1 MAERSRPTGEQVLAK
16 LSAEGRARLRI
27 YIGAAPGVGK
37 TYSMLEDA
45 HAFRREGLDVVVGFV
60 ETYGRADTE
69 AQIRDLEIIPRR
81 SIDYRGVVLE
91 EMDVDA
97 ILRRRPQLCVVDELA
112 HTNVPG
118 SKHDKRYQDVIDLLD
133 GGIGVLTAINIQHLE
148 TLNDAVGRV
157 TGIRV
162 RETVPDTF
170 LDRADE
176 VVNVDVTVQELQ
188 SRLRQGKVYKP
199 EKVEQALTNFFREA
213 NLSTLRELALRAV
226 ADEVGDK
233 AASHRQREGLEPA
246 LIPERVMVCMSSN
259 ADADRVLR
267 AGARIAGRLGA
278 RWYAVYVETPREA
291 PGRITPADRD
301 SLQRNI
307 ALAESL
313 GATVV
318 RVKADR
324 PADGLIAFAKREG
337 ITHVIFG
344 QTARSRFEILLK
356 GSTLNRFL
364 EEVRDAA
371 VQVVPLGE
379 PTEPKTRSLRR
390 SP

>member
-1 MAERSRPTGEQVLAK
+1 VESDRRPTGEQVLARVQ
-16 LSAEGRARLRI
+16 SAERPRLRI

-37 TYSMLEDA
+37 TYTMLRDA
-45 HAFRREGLDVVVGFV
+45 HDARRQGTDVVVGFV
-60 ETYGRADTE
+60 ETYGRTE
-69 AQIRDLEIIPRR
+69 TDAQVRDLEVIPRR
-81 SIDYRGVVLE
+81 AIAYRGVTLE

-97 ILRRRPQLCVVDELA
+97 ILKRQPQVCVVDELA
-112 HTNVPG
+112 HSNLPG
-118 SKHDKRYQDVIDLLD
+118 SRREKRYQDVLELLD
-133 GGIGVLTAINIQHLE
+133 HGVGVMTAVNIQHLE

-157 TGIRV
+157 TGVRV

-176 VVNVDVTVQELQ
+176 VVNVDVTVEELR

-199 EKVEQALTNFFREA
+199 EKIEQALTHFFREG

-226 ADEVGDK
+226 AEEVGEK
-233 AASHRQREGLEPA
+233 AASYRQREGLEPA
-246 LIPERVMVCMSSN
+246 LIPERVMVCMSS
-259 ADADRVLR
+259 ASEASRVIR
-267 AGARIAGRLGA
+267 TGARIAGRLGA
-278 RWYAVYVETPREA
+278 RWYAVYVETPTEA
-291 PGRITPADRD
+291 PGRIEPQDRD
-301 SLQRNI
+301 ALSQNV

-318 RVKADR
+318 RVRADR

-344 QTARSRFEILLK
+344 QSARSRLEILWK

-371 VQVVPLGE
+371 VQVVPFD
-379 PTEPKTRSLRR
+379 
-390 SP
+390 

>member
-1 MAERSRPTGEQVLAK
+1 VTARTIESVHEPARPTGEQMLARIQT
-16 LSAEGRARLRI
+16 AERARLRI

-45 HAFRREGLDVVVGFV
+45 HAFRGEGVDVVVGFV
-60 ETYGRADTE
+60 ETYGRAETE
-69 AQIRDLEIIPRR
+69 AQVRDLEVIPKRK
-81 SIDYRGVVLE
+81 IEYRGVVLE

-97 ILRRRPQLCVVDELA
+97 ILARKPQMCVVDELA
-112 HTNVPG
+112 HTNAPG
-118 SKHDKRYQDVIDLLD
+118 SKHEKRYQDVLDLLD
-133 GGIGVLTAINIQHLE
+133 AGISVLTAVNIQHLE
-148 TLNDAVGRV
+148 TLNDAVSRV
-157 TGIRV
+157 TGVRV

-188 SRLRQGKVYKP
+188 TRLRQGKVYKP
-199 EKVEQALTNFFREA
+199 EKVEQALTNFFRET

-226 ADEVGDK
+226 ADEVGEK

-246 LIPERVMVCMSSN
+246 LIPERVMVCMSSS
-259 ADADRVLR
+259 ADAPRVLR
-267 AGARIAGRLGA
+267 IGARIAGRLGA

-291 PGRITPADRD
+291 PGRISPADREA
-301 SLQRNI
+301 LQRNI
-307 ALAESL
+307 TLAESL

-344 QTARSRFEILLK
+344 QTARNRLEILMK

-364 EEVRDAA
+364 QEVRDAA
-371 VQVVPLGE
+371 VQVVPLDQA
-379 PTEPKTRSLRR
+379 
-390 SP
+390 

>member
-1 MAERSRPTGEQVLAK
+1 MQETSRPTGDQLLARIQT
-16 LSAEGRARLRI
+16 AERARLRI

-37 TYSMLEDA
+37 TYAMLEDA
-45 HAFRREGLDVVVGFV
+45 HAFRREGADVVIGLV
-60 ETYGRADTE
+60 ETYGRIDTD
-69 AQIRDLEIIPRR
+69 AQVRDLEVVPKRK
-81 SIDYRGVVLE
+81 IDYRGVVLE

-97 ILRRRPQLCVVDELA
+97 ILRRKPQMCVVDELA
-112 HTNVPG
+112 HTNAPG
-118 SKHDKRYQDVIDLLD
+118 SKHEKRYQDVLELLD
-133 GGIGVLTAINIQHLE
+133 AGIGVLTAVNIQHLE
-148 TLNDAVGRV
+148 TLNDAVSRV
-157 TGIRV
+157 TGVRV

-188 SRLRQGKVYKP
+188 SRLRQGKVYRP
-199 EKVEQALTNFFREA
+199 EKVEQALTNFFRET

-226 ADEVGDK
+226 ADEVGEK

-246 LIPERVMVCMSSN
+246 LIPERVMVCMSSS
-259 ADADRVLR
+259 ADAPRVLR
-267 AGARIAGRLGA
+267 TGARIAGRLGA

-291 PGRITPADRD
+291 PGRIDRADRD
-301 SLQRNI
+301 ALQRNI

-318 RVKADR
+318 RVRADR
-324 PADGLIAFAKREG
+324 PSDGLIAFAKREG

-344 QTARSRFEILLK
+344 QSARNRLEILMK

-364 EEVRDAA
+364 QEVRDAA
-371 VQVVPLGE
+371 VQVVPLDQQQG
-379 PTEPKTRSLRR
+379 RA
-390 SP
+390 